1 MAIKRRLQRTSK
13 DQYTITIPKA
23 LVEILGLREQDVFEF
38 SLEKN
43 AIVLKKAAKPSQRGG
58 KK

>member
-23 LVEILGLREQDVFEF
+23 LVEILGLHEQDVFEF
-38 SLEKN
+38 SLEKG
-43 AIVLKKAAKPSQRGG
+43 AIVLKKAQRGG